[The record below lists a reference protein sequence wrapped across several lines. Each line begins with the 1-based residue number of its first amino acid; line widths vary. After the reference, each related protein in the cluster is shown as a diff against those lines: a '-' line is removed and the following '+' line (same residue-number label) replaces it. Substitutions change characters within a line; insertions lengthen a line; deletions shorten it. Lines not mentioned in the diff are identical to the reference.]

1 MLDGHVKRA
10 DNVETVLEDQ
20 VINRRNR
27 ACGGVFDRQNTK
39 GRLAP
44 VHRVKDL
51 LKGFDALQ
59 RGVGKELTRRVVAVG
74 ALDALIGDRDA
85 ADGGHLARMGD
96 GVAQR
101 LSAAYDVVLERAR
114 QLHQVRKQQPRRC
127 AVFAA
132 LLLNLGEDLVFAL
145 LVENGNAA
153 FFFVV
158 ADLLGAVHPALEQ
171 GYQLVVYRVDIGA
184 DLA

>member
-1 MLDGHVKRA
+1 
-10 DNVETVLEDQ
+10 
-20 VINRRNR
+20 
-27 ACGGVFDRQNTK
+27 
-39 GRLAP
+39 
-44 VHRVKDL
+44 
-51 LKGFDALQ
+51 
-59 RGVGKELTRRVVAVG
+59 
-74 ALDALIGDRDA
+74 
-85 ADGGHLARMGD
+85 MGD